1 LRSNPSQIAPG
12 PNYAYVIRRNRQ
24 DLLEDGLGR
33 REPGRPVL
41 DRQKC
46 RDRRLHGAQA
56 DPRLDN
62 SGVERQRAFEE
73 ALPLPQGVGRRG
85 SVEAGHALKIEVHRV
100 GIRHLFRASRLG
112 GDELGVQRACQARD
126 DFILHVEEI
135 GQRLI
140 EPLGS
145 KVITRRLHCPH
156 DPAISLAAYQA
167 IVSTIPGGAS
177 N

>member
-12 PNYAYVIRRNRQ
+12 PNAYVIRRNRQ

-46 RDRRLHGAQA
+46 RDRRLYGAQA

-167 IVSTIPGGAS
+167 MVSTIPGGAS

>member
-1 LRSNPSQIAPG
+1 
-12 PNYAYVIRRNRQ
+12 
-24 DLLEDGLGR
+24 
-33 REPGRPVL
+33 
-41 DRQKC
+41 
-46 RDRRLHGAQA
+46 
-56 DPRLDN
+56 
-62 SGVERQRAFEE
+62 
-73 ALPLPQGVGRRG
+73 LPLPQGVGRRG

-100 GIRHLFRASRLG
+100 GIRHLFQASRLG

>member
-1 LRSNPSQIAPG
+1 LRTDSAAANPAGRSSIAKSAVIADCTAPKPTRASIIPG
-12 PNYAYVIRRNRQ
+12 SSASARSKK
-24 DLLEDGLGR
+24 L
-33 REPGRPVL
+33 
-41 DRQKC
+41 
-46 RDRRLHGAQA
+46 
-56 DPRLDN
+56 
-62 SGVERQRAFEE
+62 
-73 ALPLPQGVGRRG
+73 LPLPQGVGRRG

-145 KVITRRLHCPH
+145 KVITRRLGSGP
-156 DPAISLAAYQA
+156 IKVLARGR
-167 IVSTIPGGAS
+167 IG
-177 N
+177 